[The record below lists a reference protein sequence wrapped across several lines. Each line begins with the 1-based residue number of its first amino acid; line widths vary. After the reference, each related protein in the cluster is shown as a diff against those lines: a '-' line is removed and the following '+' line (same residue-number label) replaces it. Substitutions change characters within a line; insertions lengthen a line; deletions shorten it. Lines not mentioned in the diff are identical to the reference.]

1 MGDLP
6 TATKPGI
13 GSRVWSEAQLAG
25 QTLGGFFGGSVGST
39 LGGMAGQ
46 AAADYFSP
54 QARALRQQSQK
65 DIAALKEGKLGF
77 SEAEKSGMLART
89 LRGLRAGAKGAE
101 GYLRRL
107 AAAAGGFGRSGAQT
121 RALGQLASERGEQ
134 LAQRAGQIDALSQET
149 AQERFKDIMGRLSKK
164 REEQMERLGGAA
176 QALAKTPAAYGVASQ
191 AVQKAEEE
199 RLKKFAADKEKEQS
213 AAAAAQASRVAGE

>member
-1 MGDLP
+1 MADLP
-6 TATKPGI
+6 TATSPGLGTAVGL
-13 GSRVWSEAQLAG
+13 GSKVAG
-25 QTLGGFFGGSVGST
+25 QTLGGFLGGPVGSAI
-39 LGGMAGQ
+39 GGMVGQ

-77 SEAEKSGMLART
+77 SEAEKRGMLAGT
-89 LRGLRAGAKGAE
+89 QRALQAQTAGVEAN
-101 GYLRRL
+101 LRRQ

-121 RALGQLASERGEQ
+121 RALGQIAAAQGEQ
-134 LAQRAGQIDALSQET
+134 LAQRAGQVDALSQQT
-149 AQERFKDIMGRLSKK
+149 AQQRFADIMGRLAGK
-164 REEQMERLGGAA
+164 RKEQMERLGGAA
-176 QALAKTPAAYGVASQ
+176 QALAMTPAGYGVASQ

-213 AAAAAQASRVAGE
+213 AAAAAQAGRVAGE